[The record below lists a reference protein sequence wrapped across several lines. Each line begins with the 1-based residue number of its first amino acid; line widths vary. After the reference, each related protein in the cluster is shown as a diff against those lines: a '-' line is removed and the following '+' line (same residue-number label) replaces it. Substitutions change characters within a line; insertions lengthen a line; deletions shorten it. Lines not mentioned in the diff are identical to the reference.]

1 MESRLDVITLAV
13 ADLER
18 GLSFYRSL
26 GLESKGIIGTEWTD
40 EVTGGMPDLLLWPA
54 LAIVVAG
61 GVLLGFAE
69 RRARARKRSSD
80 AGR

>member
-1 MESRLDVITLAV
+1 MGSRLDVVTLAV

-40 EVTGGMPDLLLWPA
+40 EANGSNAAIQCSNSRA
-54 LAIVVAG
+54 LAP
-61 GVLLGFAE
+61 
-69 RRARARKRSSD
+69 
-80 AGR
+80 